1 MTNGSPEMRRCGHA
15 RGENGAPC
23 RKQAGA
29 GTDHVGWGHCKYHG
43 GASPNGRAYAARLR
57 AEALVAERRLA
68 MTFYRVDLPD
78 ISPEAALLEEVRRS
92 AGIVRW
98 LQMMIEQ
105 WRMDPEDVDAEWAR
119 LQANKDQLRAGET
132 LADGDEP
139 LEMVAKSS
147 QTGLPKL
154 GTVVYFDK
162 GGTVAPTEVSAWL
175 RLYMDER
182 AHLTSVCKAALS
194 AGVQERLVRLAEQE
208 VDTIVAVIRASIT
221 EMGLEWTPDRVAI
234 VGRQLRAIGGRA
246 G

>member
-1 MTNGSPEMRRCGHA
+1 MA
-15 RGENGAPC
+15 
-23 RKQAGA
+23 
-29 GTDHVGWGHCKYHG
+29 
-43 GASPNGRAYAARLR
+43 
-57 AEALVAERRLA
+57 
-68 MTFYRVDLPD
+68 TFYRVDLPD
-78 ISPEAALLEEVRRS
+78 ISPEEALLEEVRRS

-105 WRMDPEDVDAEWAR
+105 WRIEPEDVDEEWR
-119 LQANKDQLRAGET
+119 RVQANQDALRRHEDAPHPGGE
-132 LADGDEP
+132 LD
-139 LEMVAKSS
+139 MVAKSA

-234 VGRQLRAIGGRA
+234 VGRQLRAIGGRTA
-246 G
+246 